1 MKEIHWLILQKVPR
15 SVDLLELSPGIK
27 ELAGTIYLSFSLSLT
42 GRALGVPFWHLPSTR
57 LESPAFPGVPLHMCP
72 SQPTLP
78 GQPSST
84 AALAL
89 PYPVGNLGWDWFST
103 LSRWPQTEPECSSKQ
118 LLPQRGLAQPTKA
131 PPPEVCGWTWPPDMQ
146 SSGLASESALLGVS
160 SPHLP
165 THLQQTQPGLGD
177 ATHRDR
183 LGSGMLCCGDCT

>member
-1 MKEIHWLILQKVPR
+1 MLFRSRRIDAFELWCWRRLLRVPWTSRRSNQSILKEI
-15 SVDLLELSPGIK
+15 SPGC
-27 ELAGTIYLSFSLSLT
+27 SLE
-42 GRALGVPFWHLPSTR
+42 G
-57 LESPAFPGVPLHMCP
+57 
-72 SQPTLP
+72 TLP